1 MSLWQLDIEYR
12 RRVVVAVFL
21 DPAAAKR
28 AHEAV
33 LAAMRRFLEAGKPE
47 MVEVDVIDGQMTFL
61 SSGLKHASLRMND
74 PELHARVHV
83 RQQQLAQRAQDLA
96 NKTMGILK

>member
-28 AHEAV
+28 AQETII
-33 LAAMRRFLEAGKPE
+33 AAMGKFIETGKPE
-47 MVEVDVIDGQMTFL
+47 LVALDVIDGQMTFL
-61 SSGLKHASLRMND
+61 SSKLKHVSLRQND

-83 RQQQLAQRAQDLA
+83 RQQQLSQRAEDLA
-96 NKTMGILK
+96 KKSMGLLK